1 MSEARSE
8 SRWDKEKARELLSE
22 YALTRESQ
30 LKDELVTQHLNLVRY
45 LAGKFSNRGENL
57 EDLIQVGCLGLIK
70 AIERFD
76 PERGTEFTTYATPTI
91 VGEIKR
97 HFRDK
102 GWAIKVPRRLQEFN
116 ASVAKTTEEL
126 TANLGR
132 VPTAEE
138 LAKKLGVSAEDVLEA
153 QELGQSYNLLSIDTE
168 LESEDS
174 RKTSSLLDYLGRADL
189 QLELVEDRLALHRAF
204 SSLPPRERLLMYLR
218 FFENRSQSEVAK
230 VLNISQMHVSR
241 LQARSLETMRKALSR
256 RPRTPDKSRRGNIKF
271 IAGAEIDVIYFGLL
285 DAHNA
290 RKFNV
295 LLFMEVA
302 NARGS
307 HLKEP
312 AQPQTRADLVFHPR
326 VGRIARVS
334 TLHSRDWRSRGSI
347 LELHGAFAPALP
359 GDQGIS
365 QAQPF

>member
-1 MSEARSE
+1 MSETRPD
-8 SRWDKEKARELLSE
+8 SRWDKDKARELLSE
-22 YALTRESQ
+22 YALTRNSQ

-138 LAKKLGVSAEDVLEA
+138 LAKKLGVAAEDVLEA

-204 SSLPPRERLLMYLR
+204 SSLPARERLLMYLR

-241 LQARSLETMRKALSR
+241 LQARSLETMRKALSQAALER
-256 RPRTPDKSRRGNIKF
+256 
-271 IAGAEIDVIYFGLL
+271 
-285 DAHNA
+285 
-290 RKFNV
+290 
-295 LLFMEVA
+295 
-302 NARGS
+302 
-307 HLKEP
+307 
-312 AQPQTRADLVFHPR
+312 QPKA
-326 VGRIARVS
+326 
-334 TLHSRDWRSRGSI
+334 
-347 LELHGAFAPALP
+347 LEET
-359 GDQGIS
+359 
-365 QAQPF
+365 

>member
-1 MSEARSE
+1 MAEKKTKG
-8 SRWDKEKARELLSE
+8 RWDRERARRLLVEYSKTKEPS
-22 YALTRESQ
+22 
-30 LKDELVTQHLNLVRY
+30 LKEELVEQHLNLVRY

-126 TANLGR
+126 TSNLGR
-132 VPTAEE
+132 VPTANEIA
-138 LAKKLGVSAEDVLEA
+138 AKLEVTPEDVLEA
-153 QELGQSYNLLSIDTE
+153 QELGQSYNLLSIDSE
-168 LESEDS
+168 LDADDS
-174 RKTSSLLDYLGRADL
+174 RKTSSLLDYLGRADF
-189 QLELVEDRLALHRAF
+189 QLEQVEDRLALHRAF

-241 LQARSLETMRKALSR
+241 LQARSLEAMREALNQS
-256 RPRTPDKSRRGNIKF
+256 S
-271 IAGAEIDVIYFGLL
+271 GL
-285 DAHNA
+285 D
-290 RKFNV
+290 
-295 LLFMEVA
+295 
-302 NARGS
+302 
-307 HLKEP
+307 
-312 AQPQTRADLVFHPR
+312 
-326 VGRIARVS
+326 
-334 TLHSRDWRSRGSI
+334 
-347 LELHGAFAPALP
+347 
-359 GDQGIS
+359 
-365 QAQPF
+365 